1 MPRDIARL
9 DIVAYSVSINV
20 PERTRLKENIYD
32 IEGVLPIPVFGVEI
46 ELLIFSMRDK
56 ID

>member
-9 DIVAYSVSINV
+9 DIPVVAYPVSINV

-32 IEGVLPIPVFGVEI
+32 IEGVLPIPVYGVEI
-46 ELLIFSMRDK
+46 EL
-56 ID
+56 

>member
-9 DIVAYSVSINV
+9 DIVAYPVSINV

-46 ELLIFSMRDK
+46 EL
-56 ID
+56 

>member
-9 DIVAYSVSINV
+9 DIVAYPVSTCINV

-32 IEGVLPIPVFGVEI
+32 IEGVLPIPVYGVEI
-46 ELLIFSMRDK
+46 EL
-56 ID
+56 